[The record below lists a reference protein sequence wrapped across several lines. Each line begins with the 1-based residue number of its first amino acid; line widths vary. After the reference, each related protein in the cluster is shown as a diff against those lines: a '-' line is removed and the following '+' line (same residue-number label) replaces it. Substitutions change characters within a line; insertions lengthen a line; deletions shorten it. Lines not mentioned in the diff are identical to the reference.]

1 MAEIFILLINL
12 IIILYF
18 VGYGFSSLLLPE
30 KLRKDAFFII
40 PWLGVVLITFLS
52 VALTMARIPI
62 SQGKYVIFGSAFV
75 LLLYSIFSKKV
86 IRSFNKETIILSI
99 FTIFTLFVTI

>member
-18 VGYGFSSLLLPE
+18 VGYGFSSIFLPE

-62 SQGKYVIFGSAFV
+62 SQGKYIIFGISFSFGYLKV
-75 LLLYSIFSKKV
+75 LFHCENLVLPLVS
-86 IRSFNKETIILSI
+86 
-99 FTIFTLFVTI
+99 